1 MRLEDNNNTPII
13 DKHPTKIGSGYV
25 KLMFTRLGSW
35 LAEISGPSYA
45 YGPPIIMQK
54 VGYLNNRRPVMQ
66 PEKVPNCEEQ
76 KIYRIFELEV
86 DLEFA
91 RS

>member
-1 MRLEDNNNTPII
+1 
-13 DKHPTKIGSGYV
+13 
-25 KLMFTRLGSW
+25 
-35 LAEISGPSYA
+35 
-45 YGPPIIMQK
+45 
-54 VGYLNNRRPVMQ
+54 MQ

-91 RS
+91 RK